1 MLYNYTATEL
11 QPTVSATLNTLDPIY
26 EITIEGEMREKSFI
40 SPTQFPIKNLRK
52 RRQSSAIISLLPV
65 YLSLQATNPVL
76 G

>member
-1 MLYNYTATEL
+1 L
-11 QPTVSATLNTLDPIY
+11 QPTVIATLNILDHIY

-52 RRQSSAIISLLPV
+52 RRPSSAIISLLPV
-65 YLSLQATNPVL
+65 YLSLEATNPVL